1 MQPNSFRFVN
11 NYLVGRQAT
20 VDEFSEPLVKNES
33 DSDRMM
39 RLSAYVMNEYDD
51 RLQEVERYKVKFQE
65 NKRFVDDAKKKS
77 KV

>member
-11 NYLVGRQAT
+11 NCLVGFQAT
-20 VDEFSEPLVKNES
+20 VDEFGEPLVKNES

-39 RLSAYVMNEYDD
+39 RLSTYVMNEYDD
-51 RLQEVERYKVKFQE
+51 RLQEVERYKVRFQE
-65 NKRFVDDAKKKS
+65 NKRLMDDAKKKS